1 MTARRTFSNVPL
13 LSLLSALVVAVS
25 LQFVATGH
33 ASELQDATTPIETLP
48 PAARLLVVDTDGD
61 GTVSAAEADSF
72 AADYFAV
79 IDTDRDGIVRRGE
92 YVGAELHG
100 VWWRWLSGV
109 SPDVRASFL
118 ADGFTRRDLDG
129 DGGVTVSEF
138 VARTRTDYA
147 TSDDDSD
154 GRVSPLEFHM
164 LGLAI

>member
-1 MTARRTFSNVPL
+1 MTAHRALPNVSH
-13 LSLLSALVVAVS
+13 LSLLSALVVAIS
-25 LQFVATGH
+25 LQFAATGH
-33 ASELQDATTPIETLP
+33 ASELQNAAAPIEILP
-48 PAARLLVVDTDGD
+48 PAARLLVADTDGD
-61 GTVSAAEADSF
+61 GSISAAEADSF

-79 IDTDRDGIVRRGE
+79 IDTDRDGIVGRGE

-100 VWWRWLSGV
+100 VWWRWLKGV

-129 DGGVTVSEF
+129 DGGVTASEF

-147 TSDDDSD
+147 TSDEDAD
-154 GRVSPLEFHM
+154 GRVSPLEFHL